1 MKQTNKPSYETPVSE
16 EFRMDVL
23 VLNDSTVP
31 PGGGEGGGQGGDV
44 NW

>member
-31 PGGGEGGGQGGDV
+31 PGGGETPGDNPV
-44 NW
+44 IDE